1 MVQKAMGSSKAVET
15 DMKKSN
21 QLLSPN
27 TRALLCQY
35 AASASATISVIMS
48 GNSLGWPSPALP
60 RLLGPDSPVPMDK
73 DDSSWMISLMYL
85 GNLFSPIP
93 CGILME
99 RIGRKMTLLYLNLFP
114 FSSWLIILLTRST
127 YWLYL
132 ARFLAGLWLGIVYTV
147 VPIYLGEIAEPRIRG
162 SLSTLFA
169 ITTYVGI
176 LFEYVLGPY
185 VSYDALALA
194 SGSFCII
201 FILAFGWMPETPYFL
216 IKNGEKARARESLHW
231 LRGAPNNVDEEL
243 YKIESAIQQQ
253 KLQKG
258 KLKDL
263 LATKGNRKAL
273 IIVGVLSVFQRFSG
287 IGAMIAYTSVTLPK
301 GSLGPI
307 GRDECVIILGV
318 VWVTSTF
325 IASFLIDKLG
335 RKSLLIVSSVGCA
348 IATFLAGL
356 WFLLNELTYIDVS
369 GFDWSPFICF
379 VLHGFFYSIGLNPI
393 VTTVKGEVFSAC
405 IKGVASA
412 ITTLMLAL
420 ASFILNKSYQ
430 MIADY
435 IGMYMNY
442 WLYALGCVLAV
453 IFTVTY
459 VVETKGRT
467 LQEIQ
472 DELNGA
478 NCENEISKL

>member
-1 MVQKAMGSSKAVET
+1 
-15 DMKKSN
+15 MKKN
-21 QLLSPN
+21 TPFLSPN
-27 TRALLCQY
+27 TRALICQY
-35 AASASATISVIMS
+35 AASTSATISVIMS

-85 GNLFSPIP
+85 GNLVSPIP

-147 VPIYLGEIAEPRIRG
+147 VPIYLGEIAEPSIRG

-169 ITTYVGI
+169 ITTYVGV

-185 VSYDALALA
+185 VSYDALAIA

-201 FILAFGWMPETPYFL
+201 FILLFGWMPETPYFL
-216 IKNGEKARARESLHW
+216 IKNGEKTRARESLYW
-231 LRGAPNNVDEEL
+231 LRGCPPNVDEEL
-243 YKIESAIQQQ
+243 YRIESAVQQQ
-253 KLQKG
+253 MLNKG
-258 KLKDL
+258 NLKDL
-263 LATKGNRKAL
+263 VATTGNRRAI
-273 IIVGVLSVFQRFSG
+273 IIVGVLSILQRFSG
-287 IGAMIAYTSVTLPK
+287 IGAMIAYTSITLPK

-318 VWVTSTF
+318 VWVVSTF
-325 IASFLIDKLG
+325 TASFLIDKLG
-335 RKSLLIVSSVGCA
+335 RKYLLVISSVGCG

-356 WFLLNELTYIDVS
+356 WFLLNEFTNINVS
-369 GFDWSPFICF
+369 DFDWSPFVCF

-393 VTTVKGEVFSAC
+393 VTTVKGEVFSAS

-412 ITTLMLAL
+412 LTTLMLAL
-420 ASFILNKSYQ
+420 ASFVLNKSYQ
-430 MIADY
+430 MIADNV
-435 IGMYMNY
+435 GMYMNY
-442 WLYALGCVLAV
+442 WLYALGCIFAV
-453 IFTVTY
+453 TFTITY
-459 VVETKGRT
+459 VVETKGKT

-472 DELNGA
+472 DKLNGVSY
-478 NCENEISKL
+478 ENEVSKL